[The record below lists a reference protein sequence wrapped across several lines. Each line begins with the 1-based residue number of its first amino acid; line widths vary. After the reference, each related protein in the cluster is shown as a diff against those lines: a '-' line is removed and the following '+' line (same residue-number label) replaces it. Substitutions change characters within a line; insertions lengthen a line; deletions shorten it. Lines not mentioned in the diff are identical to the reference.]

1 MELRLLRYFQ
11 KFRLSF
17 SFLHADTET
26 EEGARTFCTVG
37 EPFDKTLYQ
46 QAASIYEEDNGAIFF
61 EQYRNEVMKELKFT
75 DFISLVILDLDS
87 NRSFQE
93 REMARNKDE
102 MLRIINSRD

>member
-1 MELRLLRYFQ
+1 MQIPKQKRAREHFARSASLLIKRCISKRHLFME
-11 KFRLSF
+11 KI
-17 SFLHADTET
+17 TE
-26 EEGARTFCTVG
+26 
-37 EPFDKTLYQ
+37 LYSSS
-46 QAASIYEEDNGAIFF
+46 SIEF
-61 EQYRNEVMKELKFT
+61 RNEVMKELKFI